1 MCVHLCTHPKATLT
15 ISGHSYPES
24 PELYLPAHGNNKEV
38 GCLEECNTSFNF
50 YSLRARKLSQ
60 SHYVGII
67 IPFFLTPLLI
77 KDYIIANG
85 IRAIH
90 ILMAV
95 SGVMVLVPL
104 WVWKEANQGKLVVQG
119 ATKQRSFLT
128 PEQML
133 CLHTFSVLRTHSASE
148 PVDSVFPAIIY
159 TLGFFIWRN
168 ISLCSSLLPYSK
180 PPTGSFF
187 LFSFSVLDN
196 IEFRAP
202 RWPWTLN
209 PPALTSQV
217 LASLAGATTSGLTL
231 CLPTVLNHQRNPF
244 LLCHHSVLFLRNI
257 MWDSPER
264 AILLGHKMWLF
275 VLILGFT
282 NLISS
287 LLNIFQM
294 TIIKYFTLCI
304 KNTHV
309 VVKAR
314 CQTSLSFSIIFKNKF
329 FWVFANMCVYI
340 PCVWLVPSDLLQLP
354 LRIVVSYDMAA
365 KNWIRFSAR
374 RATHWLNH
382 LSSSS
387 NLVFETLYFMEPEA
401 HSLG

>member
-1 MCVHLCTHPKATLT
+1 MRSTFWWRFLVWWSLFHFGFGKRLT
-15 ISGHSYPES
+15 RASWWFREPPNRGVSSHQSKCSASIPSRSSGPTQPQS
-24 PELYLPAHGNNKEV
+24 PWTVSSPQLFILLDSLSKE
-38 GCLEECNTSFNF
+38 T
-50 YSLRARKLSQ
+50 
-60 SHYVGII
+60 SHYVL
-67 IPFFLTPLLI
+67 PCCP
-77 KDYIIANG
+77 IAN
-85 IRAIH
+85 H
-90 ILMAV
+90 L
-95 SGVMVLVPL
+95 LV
-104 WVWKEANQGKLVVQG
+104 
-119 ATKQRSFLT
+119 
-128 PEQML
+128 
-133 CLHTFSVLRTHSASE
+133 H
-148 PVDSVFPAIIY
+148 
-159 TLGFFIWRN
+159 
-168 ISLCSSLLPYSK
+168 
-180 PPTGSFF
+180 FF

-209 PPALTSQV
+209 PPALTSKV

-264 AILLGHKMWLF
+264 AILLGHKMWPF

-314 CQTSLSFSIIFKNKF
+314 CQTYLSFSIIFKNKF

-387 NLVFETLYFMEPEA
+387 ILVFETLYFMEPEA